1 MSVSLS
7 ARLTTAARVVARKE
21 RAFPAVP
28 ARVSFHAHRT
38 ELCRFWLLR
47 PAIRLC
53 SVSRSALLSSSS
65 LLCLSLCSALL
76 LVSALLCTPRLC
88 SALLLV
94 SQLFSV
100 SFVALDLNIWR
111 SRS

>member
-7 ARLTTAARVVARKE
+7 ARLATAARLVARSYKGT
-21 RAFPAVP
+21 RIPGG
-28 ARVSFHAHRT
+28 SGS
-38 ELCRFWLLR
+38 RF
-47 PAIRLC
+47 I
-53 SVSRSALLSSSS
+53 SRSSHGTLPVLVSAPCASS

-100 SFVALDLNIWR
+100 SFVALDLNTNIATQKLTVL
-111 SRS
+111 SN